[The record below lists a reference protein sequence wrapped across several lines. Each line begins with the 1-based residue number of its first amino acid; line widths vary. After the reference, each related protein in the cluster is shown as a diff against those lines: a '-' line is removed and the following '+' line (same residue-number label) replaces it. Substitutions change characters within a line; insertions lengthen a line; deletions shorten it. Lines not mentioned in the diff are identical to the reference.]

1 MTQEEAKNTYTNSL
15 GMKFLPVPGT
25 KVLFC
30 IHETRQGDYA
40 AYAVEV
46 TDLNDHWRRNR
57 GPFEDDHPVSFIN
70 LQEAQRFC
78 AWLSRKEGKT
88 YRLPTDREWSLA
100 AIMDEKA
107 PLTHETL
114 QAGPLN
120 PTHYPWNGHFPRGL
134 QTATMRARSGLNQRL
149 VIIRKPS

>member
-1 MTQEEAKNTYTNSL
+1 MNGLKTVPLAQFKSPPPLTQEEAAKNTYTNSL

-57 GPFEDDHPVSFIN
+57 GP
-70 LQEAQRFC
+70 
-78 AWLSRKEGKT
+78 SRMIIQCHSSTFRK
-88 YRLPTDREWSLA
+88 
-100 AIMDEKA
+100 
-107 PLTHETL
+107 
-114 QAGPLN
+114 
-120 PTHYPWNGHFPRGL
+120 
-134 QTATMRARSGLNQRL
+134 RSGFARG
-149 VIIRKPS
+149 